1 VARDLDGRRR
11 ADVARAHE
19 IFTAFRRNLR
29 ETLAHLEEAQTE
41 LGAQLSLWGDD
52 ERRQYTRD
60 IAQMRQR
67 LDTLDEEE
75 AREATGIEERYR
87 DVRHYLSGVALVFAV
102 SEADAAAWRT
112 TDDEERTA

>member
-1 VARDLDGRRR
+1 
-11 ADVARAHE
+11 
-19 IFTAFRRNLR
+19 
-29 ETLAHLEEAQTE
+29 
-41 LGAQLSLWGDD
+41 
-52 ERRQYTRD
+52 
-60 IAQMRQR
+60 MRQR